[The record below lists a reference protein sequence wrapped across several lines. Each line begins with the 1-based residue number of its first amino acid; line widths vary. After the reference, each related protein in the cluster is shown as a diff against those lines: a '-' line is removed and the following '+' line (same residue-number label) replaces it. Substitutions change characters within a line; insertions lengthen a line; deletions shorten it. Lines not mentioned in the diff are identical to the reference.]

1 MLIIVEGRDGVG
13 KTTFAKDLVSA
24 LTAAETS
31 VISVREPVDRAC
43 LKADAP
49 IKAFAQDRLKQL
61 REVVVPALLSDVVVV
76 SDRSIFS
83 SLAYQNLEGDYAVEG
98 QILQANAEAVRLL
111 RALARKG
118 QLLVVCLN
126 PVIALR
132 LAAENIDENDKD
144 AGLQQRLCD
153 RYREVMQSVPQE
165 LFWCTRSLYSSQEY
179 PKALTSSLNRAMA
192 ARGSEVPSEVRD
204 WLARAAA
211 LG

>member
-13 KTTFAKDLVSA
+13 KTTFVGDLVSA
-24 LTAAETS
+24 LAATEIP

-43 LKADAP
+43 LKAEAP
-49 IKAFAQDRLKQL
+49 IEAFAQDRLKQL

-83 SLAYQNLEGDYAVEG
+83 SLAYQNLGGDYAVEG

-118 QLLVVCLN
+118 QLIVVFLN
-126 PVIALR
+126 PVISLR
-132 LAAENIDENDKD
+132 PAAENIDENDKD
-144 AGLQQRLCD
+144 AAMQQRLYS
-153 RYREVMQSVPQE
+153 RYRDLRVSLPSE
-165 LFWCTRSLYSSQEY
+165 LFWCTSPLYSSQEY
-179 PKALTSSLNRAMA
+179 PKALDGILRQALAS
-192 ARGSEVPSEVRD
+192 RGGEAPSEVRD
-204 WLARAAA
+204 WLARPAA